1 MFDLTRPLSRLV
13 FLALL
18 ASIGTFL
25 FFPLYWLVSTSF
37 KTNAELFR
45 VVPTIVP
52 LAPTLENFVDA
63 LTRGTL
69 PRNLL
74 NSVIA
79 AGGSAILTTVLATCA
94 GFSFAKYRYRGRI
107 PLMYALLAAQVIPH
121 GVLLISVYPMLSDW
135 NLLNT
140 YPGLILA
147 YLTLALPAGCYMMY
161 SYFVNLPHELIE
173 AARADGASELLIM
186 RRIVL
191 PISWPAVITVFLYAF
206 MWAWN
211 DLQFAMTILTATEMR
226 TVGPGLL
233 YNYLNEQTANWGAA
247 MAASLLAALPVVIGF
262 SLVQRHFIQGLTAGA
277 VKS

>member
-1 MFDLTRPLSRLV
+1 MFDLTKPVSRLI

-18 ASIGTFL
+18 AAIGLFL

-37 KTNAELFR
+37 KSNAELFR

-52 LAPTLENFVDA
+52 LAPTLQNFIDA
-63 LTRGTL
+63 LTSGTL

-74 NSVIA
+74 NSVIS
-79 AGGSAILTTVLATCA
+79 AGGSAILTTVLATYA

-135 NLLNT
+135 GLLNT

-186 RRIVL
+186 HRIVL

-233 YNYLNEQTANWGAA
+233 FNYLNEQTANWGAA

-277 VKS
+277 VKA

>member
-1 MFDLTRPLSRLV
+1 MFDLSRPLARLV
-13 FLALL
+13 FVALL
-18 ASIGTFL
+18 AAIGLFL
-25 FFPLYWLVSTSF
+25 FFPLYWLVTTSF

-45 VVPTIVP
+45 VTPTLIP
-52 LAPTLENFVDA
+52 LAPTLENFTDA

-74 NSVIA
+74 NSIIC
-79 AGGSAILTTVLATCA
+79 AGGSALLTTALAVTA
-94 GFSFAKYRYRGRI
+94 GFSFAKYRYPLRV

-135 NLLNT
+135 GLLNN
-140 YPGLILA
+140 YLGLILA
-147 YLTLALPAGCYMMY
+147 YLTLALPASCYMMY

-173 AARADGASELLIM
+173 AARADGAGEGLILK
-186 RRIVL
+186 RIVL

-211 DLQFAMTILTATEMR
+211 DLQFAMTILTATELR
-226 TVGPGLL
+226 TIGPGLL
-233 YNYLNEQTANWGAA
+233 FNYLNEQTANWGAA
-247 MAASLLAALPVVIGF
+247 MAASLIASLPIVIGF
-262 SLVQRHFIQGLTAGA
+262 ALVQRHFIQGLTAGA

>member
-1 MFDLTRPLSRLV
+1 MFDLSRPVSRLI
-13 FLALL
+13 FFALV
-18 ASIGTFL
+18 AAIGTFL

-45 VVPTIVP
+45 IVPTIVP
-52 LAPTLENFVDA
+52 LAPTVDNFIDA

-74 NSVIA
+74 NSLIC
-79 AGGSAILTTVLATCA
+79 AGGSAAITTTLAMYA

-107 PLMYALLAAQVIPH
+107 PLMYLLLAAQVIPH

-135 NLLNT
+135 GLLNT
-140 YPGLILA
+140 FPGLILA
-147 YLTLALPAGCYMMY
+147 YLTLALPASCYMMY
-161 SYFVNLPHELIE
+161 SYFVNLPHELVE
-173 AARADGASELLIM
+173 AARADGASEALIM
-186 RRIVL
+186 HRIVL
-191 PISWPAVITVFLYAF
+191 PISWPAVITVFLYSF

-233 YNYLNEQTANWGAA
+233 FNYLNEQTANWGAA
-247 MAASLLAALPVVIGF
+247 MAASLVAALPIVIGF

-277 VKS
+277 VKA

>member
-1 MFDLTRPLSRLV
+1 MFDLTKPVSRLI

-18 ASIGTFL
+18 AAIGLFL

-52 LAPTLENFVDA
+52 LAPTLENFVA
-63 LTRGTL
+63 AITSGTL

-74 NSVIA
+74 NSVIS
-79 AGGSAILTTVLATCA
+79 AGGSAILTTVLATYA

-135 NLLNT
+135 GLLNT

-186 RRIVL
+186 HRIVL

-233 YNYLNEQTANWGAA
+233 FNYLNEQTANWGAA

-277 VKS
+277 VKA

>member
-1 MFDLTRPLSRLV
+1 MFDLSHPVSRLI

-18 ASIGTFL
+18 ASIGIFL

-45 VVPTIVP
+45 VVPTLVP
-52 LAPTLENFVDA
+52 LAPTLDNFIDA

-74 NSVIA
+74 NSIIV
-79 AGGSAILTTVLATCA
+79 AGGSATLTTALATYA

-107 PLMYALLAAQVIPH
+107 VLMYALLAAQVIPH

-135 NLLNT
+135 GLLNT

-186 RRIVL
+186 HRIVL

-233 YNYLNEQTANWGAA
+233 FNYLNEQTANWGAA
-247 MAASLLAALPVVIGF
+247 MAASLLAALPVVVGF

-277 VKS
+277 VKA

>member
-18 ASIGTFL
+18 AAIGTFL
-25 FFPLYWLVSTSF
+25 FFPIYWLVSTSF

-45 VVPTIVP
+45 VVPTIMP
-52 LAPTLENFVDA
+52 LAPTLGNFVDA
-63 LTRGTL
+63 LTSGTL

-79 AGGSAILTTVLATCA
+79 AGGSAILTTVLATYA

-135 NLLNT
+135 GLLNT

-186 RRIVL
+186 HRIVL

-233 YNYLNEQTANWGAA
+233 FNYLNEQTANWGAA

-277 VKS
+277 VKA

>member
-1 MFDLTRPLSRLV
+1 MFDLTRALPRLIFFGLV
-13 FLALL
+13 AML
-18 ASIGTFL
+18 GGFL
-25 FFPLYWLVSTSF
+25 FFPLYWLVTTAF
-37 KTNAELFR
+37 KTQGELFR

-52 LAPTLENFVDA
+52 LAPTLDNFIDA

-74 NSVIA
+74 NSVIVS
-79 AGGSAILTTVLATCA
+79 GGSAAVTTTLAALA

-107 PLMYALLAAQVIPH
+107 ALMYALLAAQVIPH
-121 GVLLISVYPMLSDW
+121 GVLLVSLYPMLAQHG
-135 NLLNT
+135 LLNT
-140 YPGLILA
+140 YAGLIVA

-173 AARADGASELLIM
+173 AARADGASEALIFA
-186 RRIVL
+186 RIVL

-233 YNYLNEQTANWGAA
+233 SNYLNEQTAHWGAA
-247 MAASLLAALPVVIGF
+247 MAASLIAALPVIIGF
-262 SLVQRHFIQGLTAGA
+262 ALVQRHFIRGLTSGA
-277 VKS
+277 VKA

>member
-1 MFDLTRPLSRLV
+1 MFDLSRPVSRLI
-13 FLALL
+13 FLGLL
-18 ASIGTFL
+18 ATIGLFL

-45 VVPTIVP
+45 VVPTLVP
-52 LAPTLENFVDA
+52 LAPTLDNFVDA

-74 NSVIA
+74 NSVIV
-79 AGGSAILTTVLATCA
+79 AGGSATLTTMLATYA

-135 NLLNT
+135 GLLNT

-186 RRIVL
+186 HRIVL

-233 YNYLNEQTANWGAA
+233 FNYLNEQTANWGAA

-262 SLVQRHFIQGLTAGA
+262 SLVQRHFIQGITAGA
-277 VKS
+277 VKA

>member
-1 MFDLTRPLSRLV
+1 MFDLSRPLARLV
-13 FLALL
+13 FVALL
-18 ASIGTFL
+18 AAIGLFL
-25 FFPLYWLVSTSF
+25 FFPLYWLVTTSF

-45 VVPTIVP
+45 VTPTLVPM
-52 LAPTLENFVDA
+52 APTLENFTDA

-74 NSVIA
+74 NSIIC
-79 AGGSAILTTVLATCA
+79 AGGSALLTTALAVTA
-94 GFSFAKYRYRGRI
+94 GFSFAKYRYPLRV

-135 NLLNT
+135 GLLNN
-140 YPGLILA
+140 YLGLILA
-147 YLTLALPAGCYMMY
+147 YLTLALPASCYMMY

-173 AARADGASELLIM
+173 AARADGAGEGLILK
-186 RRIVL
+186 RIVL

-211 DLQFAMTILTATEMR
+211 DLQFAMTILTATELR
-226 TVGPGLL
+226 TIGPGLL
-233 YNYLNEQTANWGAA
+233 FNYLNEQTANWGAA
-247 MAASLLAALPVVIGF
+247 MAASLIASLPIVIGF
-262 SLVQRHFIQGLTAGA
+262 ALVQRHFIQGLTAGA

>member
-1 MFDLTRPLSRLV
+1 MFDLTRPVSRAI

-18 ASIGTFL
+18 AAIGLFL

-52 LAPTLENFVDA
+52 LAPTFENFVDA

-79 AGGSAILTTVLATCA
+79 AGGSAILTTALATYA

-135 NLLNT
+135 GLLNT

-186 RRIVL
+186 HRIVL

-233 YNYLNEQTANWGAA
+233 FNYLNEQTANWGAA

-277 VKS
+277 VKA